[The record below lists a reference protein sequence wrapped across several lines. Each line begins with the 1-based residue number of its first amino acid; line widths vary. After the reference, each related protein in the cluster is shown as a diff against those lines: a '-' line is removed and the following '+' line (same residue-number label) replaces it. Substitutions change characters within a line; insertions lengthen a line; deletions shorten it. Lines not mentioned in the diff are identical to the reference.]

1 MPALSCS
8 AMTCVYNQNEL
19 CSKGDIRVGGS
30 EAKSSMETCCESF
43 KERGEGTMFNSTGCG
58 CTKIGVDCKAQNC
71 TFNDN
76 CKCEAGLVNF
86 FVDPYG
92 EIYPCNG
99 LEDKFWKESMGNLRQ
114 SGSFYEIW
122 HSEQA
127 EKIRQKV
134 RNCPKHCW
142 MVGTVSPVMKII
154 RIVECC
160 CCKFHPQ

>member
-76 CKCEAGLVNF
+76 CKCEAG
-86 FVDPYG
+86 DIHIAGDSACSYQ
-92 EIYPCNG
+92 ETEC
-99 LEDKFWKESMGNLRQ
+99 S
-114 SGSFYEIW
+114 SFRCGCG
-122 HSEQA
+122 
-127 EKIRQKV
+127 K
-134 RNCPKHCW
+134 
-142 MVGTVSPVMKII
+142 
-154 RIVECC
+154 
-160 CCKFHPQ
+160 

>member
-76 CKCEAGLVNF
+76 CKCEAGDIHIAGDSACSCQETECSSFRCGLREINTKKCEISI
-86 FVDPYG
+86 DNRMG
-92 EIYPCNG
+92 ECYT
-99 LEDKFWKESMGNLRQ
+99 
-114 SGSFYEIW
+114 
-122 HSEQA
+122 A
-127 EKIRQKV
+127 
-134 RNCPKHCW
+134 
-142 MVGTVSPVMKII
+142 
-154 RIVECC
+154 IV
-160 CCKFHPQ
+160 